1 MLFQEV
7 TSPPPVEEGNKERVG
22 GRQRSGEEYSRQ
34 REQHVQRLCLE
45 AWLTMLV
52 KSKARVAGRE
62 GERDRVTAEGETGGE
77 DTGQPVQ
84 GLGEG
89 VRKSF

>member
-1 MLFQEV
+1 MHVRKGF
-7 TSPPPVEEGNKERVG
+7 KEST
-22 GRQRSGEEYSRQ
+22 QYFWH
-34 REQHVQRLCLE
+34 REQHVQSWRASSLRK
-45 AWLTMLV
+45 M
-52 KSKARVAGRE
+52 ARVAGRE

>member
-1 MLFQEV
+1 M
-7 TSPPPVEEGNKERVG
+7 
-22 GRQRSGEEYSRQ
+22 
-34 REQHVQRLCLE
+34 
-45 AWLTMLV
+45 
-52 KSKARVAGRE
+52 AGTE
-62 GERDRVTAEGETGGE
+62 GERDRATAEGETGGE

>member
-1 MLFQEV
+1 M
-7 TSPPPVEEGNKERVG
+7 G
-22 GRQRSGEEYSRQ
+22 GRQRSGEEHSRQ
-34 REQHVQRLCLE
+34 REQHVQRLCHE

-52 KSKARVAGRE
+52 KSQARVAGTE
-62 GERDRVTAEGETGGE
+62 GERDRATAEGETDGE

>member
-1 MLFQEV
+1 M
-7 TSPPPVEEGNKERVG
+7 
-22 GRQRSGEEYSRQ
+22 
-34 REQHVQRLCLE
+34 
-45 AWLTMLV
+45 TMLV
-52 KSKARVAGRE
+52 KSKARVTGTE
-62 GERDRVTAEGETGGE
+62 GERDRATAEGETGGE